1 MYKLPTSLPSKIFK
15 HLLAT
20 HYLLI
25 TLQYISYCVMSLIHL
40 SCTLIFFIVAGR
52 LLNVS
57 GFKLDNDSN
66 DGTQAM

>member
-1 MYKLPTSLPSKIFK
+1 MYKLPTSLPSKIFE

-20 HYLLI
+20 HYFLI
-25 TLQYISYCVMSLIHL
+25 TLQYISYRVMSLIHL
-40 SCTLIFFIVAGR
+40 LCTLIFFIVAGL

-66 DGTQAM
+66 DGANEM

>member
-1 MYKLPTSLPSKIFK
+1 M
-15 HLLAT
+15 
-20 HYLLI
+20 
-25 TLQYISYCVMSLIHL
+25 SYRVMSLIHL

-66 DGTQAM
+66 DGTQAIWWMISTKKTNVSTSL